1 MKDIKVA
8 ITGGAGRLGR
18 CVAAKLFKTCELT
31 IVDKHD
37 DIAGERMPIDV
48 LDREMLATAIAGQD
62 AIIHLAAID
71 ASINASEHEFYET
84 NTLAA
89 WNVLE
94 LGYRAGVRQF
104 VICSSSSVYGFSQSN
119 RLGAPEAL
127 PIDELHSCR
136 PSSAYGLSK
145 QVTELIAEGFSR
157 RPDMSVTVLRPCF
170 VAFDNLLEQMCS
182 EHAARNTLSQVVD
195 GETGRTWVEPLPV
208 LRSWVDPESVADG
221 FRCALEAKLP
231 GFHVFNINADDTFIN
246 DDTLTYMRMT
256 FGELPN
262 RIDQAFYAQNT
273 RASVFDNRL
282 ALSVLGWKPGVDW
295 RKFSASSTMSLKP

>member
-37 DIAGERMPIDV
+37 DITGERMPIDV

-89 WNVLE
+89 WNVLG
-94 LGYRAGVRQF
+94 LGYSAGVRQF

-145 QVTELIAEGFSR
+145 QVTEIIAEGFSR
-157 RPDMSVTVLRPCF
+157 RPDMSVTVLRPCY

-182 EHAARNTLSQVVD
+182 EREARNQLTQAVA
-195 GETGRTWVEPLPV
+195 GQTECKWIEPLPV
-208 LRSWVDPESVADG
+208 LRSWIDPESVADC
-221 FRCALEAKLP
+221 FRRALEAKLA
-231 GFHVFNINADDTFIN
+231 GFHVFNVNSDDTFIK
-246 DDTLTYMRMT
+246 DDTLPYMKAV
-256 FGELPN
+256 FGELPK
-262 RIDQAFYAQNT
+262 RIDQEFYVQNP
-273 RASVFDNRL
+273 RGSIFDNRL
-282 ALSVLGWKPGVDW
+282 AFKSLGWKPRADW
-295 RKFSASSTMSLKP
+295 HNFLHQAR

>member
-18 CVAAKLFKTCELT
+18 CVAAKLFETCELT

-37 DIAGERMPIDV
+37 DAASERVPIDV

-71 ASINASEHEFYET
+71 ASINASEQAFYET

-94 LGYRAGVRQF
+94 LGYSAGVRQF

-127 PIDELHSCR
+127 PIDESHSCR

-145 QVTELIAEGFSR
+145 QVTELIAQGFSR

-170 VAFDNLLEQMCS
+170 VAFNDLLEQMCS
-182 EHAARNTLSQVVD
+182 EREARNTLSQVVD
-195 GETGRTWVEPLPV
+195 SETEHTWIEPLPV
-208 LRSWVDPESVADG
+208 LRSWVDPESVADC

-231 GFHVFNINADDTFIN
+231 GFHVFNVNSDDTFIN
-246 DDTLTYMRMT
+246 DDTLTYMKMT

-262 RIDQAFYAQNT
+262 RIDQAFYVHNT

-282 ALSVLGWKPGVDW
+282 ALSVLGWKPRVDW
-295 RKFSASSTMSLKP
+295 RQFSASSTMASKP

>member
-1 MKDIKVA
+1 MKGMKVA

-18 CVAAKLFKTCELT
+18 CVAAKLVETCELT
-31 IVDKHD
+31 IVDKHGD
-37 DIAGERMPIDV
+37 ATSKRSPIDV

-71 ASINASEHEFYET
+71 ASINASEHAFYET

-89 WNVLE
+89 WNVME
-94 LGYRAGVRQF
+94 LGYGAGVRQF

-119 RLGAPEAL
+119 RLGSPDAL
-127 PIDELHSCR
+127 PIDESHSRR

-170 VAFDNLLEQMCS
+170 VAFDDLLEQMCS
-182 EHAARNTLSQVVD
+182 EREERNALAQAVD
-195 GETGRTWVEPLPV
+195 NETGHPWIEALPV
-208 LRSWVDPESVADG
+208 LRSWVDPESVADC

-231 GFHVFNINADDTFIN
+231 GFHVFNVSSDDTFIN
-246 DDTLTYMRMT
+246 DDTLAYMKTT

-262 RIDQAFYAQNT
+262 QIDQAFYAQNT
-273 RASVFDNRL
+273 RASIFDNRL
-282 ALSVLGWKPGVDW
+282 ALNVLGWTPRVDW
-295 RKFSASSTMSLKP
+295 RKFLATRTGASKP

>member
-18 CVAAKLFKTCELT
+18 CVAATLFETCELT

-37 DIAGERMPIDV
+37 GAASERAPIDV

-71 ASINASEHEFYET
+71 ASINASEHAFYET

-94 LGYRAGVRQF
+94 LGYSAGVRQF

-119 RLGAPEAL
+119 KLGSPEAL
-127 PIDELHSCR
+127 PIDESHSCR

-145 QVTELIAEGFSR
+145 QVTEVIAEGFSR

-170 VAFDNLLEQMCS
+170 VAFDDLLEQMCS
-182 EHAARNTLSQVVD
+182 EREERNKLPKAVD
-195 GETGRTWVEPLPV
+195 SGTKHKWIEPLPV
-208 LRSWVDPESVADG
+208 LRSWVDPESVADC

-231 GFHVFNINADDTFIN
+231 GFHVFNVNSDDTFIH
-246 DDTLTYMRMT
+246 DGTLAYMKMT
-256 FGELPN
+256 FGELPD
-262 RIDQAFYAQNT
+262 RIDQVFYAQNT
-273 RASVFDNRL
+273 RASIFDNRL
-282 ALSVLGWKPGVDW
+282 ALSVLGWTPRVDW
-295 RKFSASSTMSLKP
+295 RQFLASRTMTSKP

>member
-1 MKDIKVA
+1 M
-8 ITGGAGRLGR
+8 
-18 CVAAKLFKTCELT
+18 AAKLFKTCELT

-37 DIAGERMPIDV
+37 DVASERMPVDV

-94 LGYRAGVRQF
+94 LGYSAGVRQF
-104 VICSSSSVYGFSQSN
+104 VICSSSSVYGFSQS
-119 RLGAPEAL
+119 
-127 PIDELHSCR
+127 
-136 PSSAYGLSK
+136 K
-145 QVTELIAEGFSR
+145 LIAEGFSR

-170 VAFDNLLEQMCS
+170 VAFDNLLEQMGS

-246 DDTLTYMRMT
+246 DDTLTYMRMS

-295 RKFSASSTMSLKP
+295 RKFSASSTMSPKP